1 MNGALGMAGI
11 ALGLAASVLGGV
23 TLVLGVVQ
31 HRSRLVRSGT
41 IYVWL
46 VLAGAVLSVA
56 AMERALIKVTEPSG
70 VSTLQRAPNP

>member
-46 VLAGAVLSVA
+46 VLAGAALSVA
-56 AMERALIKVTEPSG
+56 AMERALIT
-70 VSTLQRAPNP
+70 RDF